1 MAANPCP
8 CGYAYGNGER
18 CTCKE
23 KDRIKY
29 FSRLSGPILDRIDI
43 QIEVPP
49 VERINPGMAPSG
61 ESSHAIR
68 LRVIE
73 ARQTAQERFHEFGWV
88 CNAQATGTWLRANT
102 STKAIELVNHA
113 LASER
118 LSLRGADRAMRL
130 AWTLADLSGKTSP
143 GPEEMMQGISMR
155 TKLT

>member
-1 MAANPCP
+1 
-8 CGYAYGNGER
+8 
-18 CTCKE
+18 
-23 KDRIKY
+23 
-29 FSRLSGPILDRIDI
+29 
-43 QIEVPP
+43 
-49 VERINPGMAPSG
+49 VERINPGTVPSG

-68 LRVIE
+68 LRVMV
-73 ARQTAQERFHEFGWV
+73 ARQTARERFREFGWV

-130 AWTLADLSGKTSP
+130 AWTLSDLSGKTSP

-155 TKLT
+155 TRLT

>member
-1 MAANPCP
+1 
-8 CGYAYGNGER
+8 
-18 CTCKE
+18 
-23 KDRIKY
+23 
-29 FSRLSGPILDRIDI
+29 
-43 QIEVPP
+43 
-49 VERINPGMAPSG
+49 MAPSG
-61 ESSHAIR
+61 ESCHAIR
-68 LRVIE
+68 LRVIV
-73 ARQTAQERFHEFGWV
+73 ARQTAQERFREFGWV

>member
-1 MAANPCP
+1 MN
-8 CGYAYGNGER
+8 
-18 CTCKE
+18 
-23 KDRIKY
+23 
-29 FSRLSGPILDRIDI
+29 SGGSAMRR
-43 QIEVPP
+43 PP
-49 VERINPGMAPSG
+49 EP
-61 ESSHAIR
+61 
-68 LRVIE
+68 
-73 ARQTAQERFHEFGWV
+73 
-88 CNAQATGTWLRANT
+88 WLRANT